1 MAELIARLS
10 CNVCLSAYEFIFF
23 PRDTSAPSSV
33 CQKYH
38 HVRIPLE
45 TSVIV
50 CSPSL
55 LCKTSSKGLQSF
67 HYFVIRQLEKNR
79 TLSQPTTMTVK
90 DVETG
95 KVKGEATAHPIDSS
109 ESGSEKG
116 RTVASDS
123 SEPLFQFMAGIK
135 KDLAARLPLYADDWS
150 RPKSIVTVV
159 NATLYAFVIQLIPAL
174 IFAEL
179 MNRETEGNLATAEV
193 LLSSSIMGI
202 IYAIFAGQPLTI
214 MGITG
219 PVALLLGTS
228 YGTFFFFLQHYHESF
243 DFSTLQKPFV
253 MCMYECLNILFIFF
267 CQV

>member
-1 MAELIARLS
+1 M
-10 CNVCLSAYEFIFF
+10 V
-23 PRDTSAPSSV
+23 
-33 CQKYH
+33 
-38 HVRIPLE
+38 
-45 TSVIV
+45 
-50 CSPSL
+50 
-55 LCKTSSKGLQSF
+55 
-67 HYFVIRQLEKNR
+67 
-79 TLSQPTTMTVK
+79 VK
-90 DVETG
+90 DVEAG
-95 KVKGEATAHPIDSS
+95 KLKGDTTANPGDSS

-123 SEPLFQFMAGIK
+123 SEPLFQFMTGIK
-135 KDLAARLPLYADDWS
+135 EDLAARLPLYLDDWS

-193 LLSSSIMGI
+193 LMSSAIIGI

-228 YGTFFFFLQHYHESF
+228 YDYRCHYPWTHVFLALYHRS
-243 DFSTLQKPFV
+243 
-253 MCMYECLNILFIFF
+253 
-267 CQV
+267 